1 MTYGLPDLLHLMQ
14 RLRDPDTGCPWDRKQ
29 TFASIVPHTLE
40 EAYEVADAIAQQDWP
55 HVEDELGD
63 LLFQVVFYAQ
73 LGQEQQTFD
82 FTSIMDR
89 LVRKLLRRHPHVFPN
104 GDLTE
109 HAPVPLALTEADIKA
124 NWEAIKASEKIDS
137 EDRPGALLDDVP
149 LALPALSRAQKIQK
163 KAASVGFDWSD
174 PKAVFAKIREEL
186 DELEAEVLAQD
197 QPRMSDELGD
207 VLFAVTNLARH
218 LNVNAEHALR
228 GTNDRFRQRFAWV
241 EQCAQQAG
249 GWTAMTLTDMEQAWQ
264 QAKQQE
270 KRLNAT
276 PTDND

>member
-55 HVEDELGD
+55 HVEEELGD

-73 LGQEQQTFD
+73 LGQEQRVFD
-82 FTSIMDR
+82 FASIIDQ
-89 LVRKLLRRHPHVFPN
+89 LVRKLLRRHPHVFPS
-104 GDLTE
+104 GQLDD
-109 HAPVPLALTEADIKA
+109 HPSASSAVTEADVKA
-124 NWEAIKASEKIDS
+124 NWEAIKASEKGDAH
-137 EDRPGALLDDVP
+137 DRSTALLDDVP

-197 QPRMSDELGD
+197 QSRMNDELGD

-228 GTNDRFRQRFAWV
+228 GTNDRFRRRFAWV

-249 GWTAMTLTDMEQAWQ
+249 GWSTMTLDDMEQAWQ
-264 QAKQQE
+264 DAKQQE
-270 KRLNAT
+270 KEQEKKT
-276 PTDND
+276 I